1 MPDLRQRVVL
11 GEDPDGAVPRRVEV
25 LRAHFGAHGGVQPV
39 GGTLRRDP
47 VGCQVAHDDV
57 GGVVLPEGGLRVL
70 VQVVQDGGQLALLGI
85 DGALQGV
92 DDGRGGAVVR
102 GEVVL
107 GGLPTPCGAS
117 LEDLQVRM

>member
-1 MPDLRQRVVL
+1 M
-11 GEDPDGAVPRRVEV
+11 
-25 LRAHFGAHGGVQPV
+25 

-107 GGLPTPCGAS
+107 GGLPTPRGAP